1 MKKFKRLI
9 SCLLT
14 IVLLLSQTSIQIFA
28 ADGEKS
34 EGKNNKT
41 VISVESKNAIPG
53 GKVDV
58 NVLIKNNPG
67 ILGGTLEFT
76 FDKSLTLV
84 KASNGETF
92 SYLTMTKPGKF
103 NSPCRFIWDG
113 QECKDENIKDG
124 ISGLGVTTGYSKY
137 NAFAIWGAYVKK
149 AWEWNWSLAK
159 NLGKPGGILSTE
171 GYVDKEDRK
180 EISDKYTASNGGAN
194 HAGKTLVL
202 GSGLK
207 YKDTSRATI
216 DTDWCPGE
224 QKAYER
230 TAIAAGVPAELVGG
244 GESTYQN

>member
-124 ISGLGVTTGYSKY
+124 TILTLTFEVSEDAETKKSFPIGVEVVNNDFYD
-137 NAFAIWGAYVKK
+137 
-149 AWEWNWSLAK
+149 K
-159 NLGKPGGILSTE
+159 NL
-171 GYVDKEDRK
+171 
-180 EISDKYTASNGGAN
+180 
-194 HAGKTLVL
+194 
-202 GSGLK
+202 
-207 YKDTSRATI
+207 
-216 DTDWCPGE
+216 
-224 QKAYER
+224 
-230 TAIAAGVPAELVGG
+230 
-244 GESTYQN
+244 